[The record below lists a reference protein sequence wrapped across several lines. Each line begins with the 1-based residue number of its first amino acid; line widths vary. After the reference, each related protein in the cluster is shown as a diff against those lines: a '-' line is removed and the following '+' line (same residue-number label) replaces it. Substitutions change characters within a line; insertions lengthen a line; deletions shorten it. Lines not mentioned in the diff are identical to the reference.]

1 MSGYNTKQKKLML
14 AYLGEHPD
22 EPLSARQIAYA
33 LQREHISISTVYRN
47 LADLENEAKIRRC
60 TKSGTQ
66 EAFYEYIAA
75 DHCKDVVHMKCV
87 KCGRTFHMTEQN
99 AAMLAEFLAQNEQFG
114 LDRNSTV
121 LYGTCSQCKES

>member
-1 MSGYNTKQKKLML
+1 MSGYNTKQRRILL
-14 AYLGEHPD
+14 AFLGQHPD
-22 EPLSARQIAYA
+22 ELFSARQIADA
-33 LQREHISISTVYRN
+33 LKAEQISLSAVYRN
-47 LADLENEAKIRRC
+47 LVQLEADDQIRRY

-75 DHCKDVVHMKCV
+75 DHCKNVLHMKCV
-87 KCGRTFHMTEQN
+87 KCGRTFHMAEQN
-99 AAMLAEFLAQNEQFG
+99 AAMLAELLAQNEQFG